1 MIYKA
6 HHSLC
11 DGVSAMNYHMGQGDT
26 FNNDALIPIRK
37 VTCAQKFLLRASFL
51 LYIPKLFVKFM
62 TIKQDCNVLHDGKRH
77 LSGRKISSTSGDI
90 LFKDVKEAAKSKGVT
105 INDFI
110 TSCAA
115 TGIK

>member
-1 MIYKA
+1 M
-6 HHSLC
+6 
-11 DGVSAMNYHMGQGDT
+11 
-26 FNNDALIPIRK
+26 
-37 VTCAQKFLLRASFL
+37 
-51 LYIPKLFVKFM
+51 
-62 TIKQDCNVLHDGKRH
+62 LHDGKRN